1 MTALLQVTP
10 LTPCDQMYNFQ
21 TSSTVE
27 KISQTSRNV
36 EQLINNLTKSKVSF
50 FLFYDGLIHHKV
62 NFGRTIDDFLF
73 ILLSAALHCT
83 ALPNGV

>member
-36 EQLINNLTKSKVSF
+36 EQLINNLTKSKVSVF
-50 FLFYDGLIHHKV
+50 CFMTV
-62 NFGRTIDDFLF
+62 
-73 ILLSAALHCT
+73 LST
-83 ALPNGV
+83 TR

>member
-1 MTALLQVTP
+1 MAALLQVTP

-36 EQLINNLTKSKVSF
+36 EQLINNL
-50 FLFYDGLIHHKV
+50 IHHKV
-62 NFGRTIDDFLF
+62 NFGRTIDDNLF
-73 ILLSAALHCT
+73 IFLSAVLHCT
-83 ALPNGV
+83 ALPSGV